1 MIVNAVSVGAVVLNT
16 AGRTGPVC
24 ELEGTVA

>member
-1 MIVNAVSVGAVVLNT
+1 MIVNAVPDGTVVLNT
-16 AGRTGPVC
+16 AGMTGPVC